1 MRKSL
6 ILSGIAMALPNT
18 SALAQAAPPGA
29 PPSMSPGATSG
40 GQTPEPNG
48 EMRSSALD
56 PYNSTNQLNQYLQR
70 KQVGSFD
77 TDQASV
83 AARKLGPARPANAKE
98 LAQGATV
105 NDKTGAAIATIS
117 SVDPDGVILSSGSMK
132 VKVPSNAF
140 GHNKAGL
147 LLDTTKG
154 EFEQMV
160 AKANAAS

>member
-18 SALAQAAPPGA
+18 PVLAQAAPPGA
-29 PPSMSPGATSG
+29 PPAVSVGATSS

-48 EMRSSALD
+48 EIGSAAVD
-56 PYNSTNQLNQYLQR
+56 PYNSANQLNQYLQR
-70 KQVGSFD
+70 KQVGRFD
-77 TDQASV
+77 TDQPSA
-83 AARKLGPARPANAKE
+83 AARKLGPARAANAKE
-98 LAQGATV
+98 LALGATV